1 MGRIITG
8 RRGGGSRHDKHRVD
22 NRFPMEE
29 FRVGNSKLISWRA
42 SLGLTVETVRGM
54 GGGGMSIVGAQESI
68 RYRFQRYRL
77 CYLDKGSKKKKKR
90 RKGKKKKEGN
100 ARA

>member
-54 GGGGMSIVGAQESI
+54 GEEGCLLSEPKNRYDIVSNDIGFATST
-68 RYRFQRYRL
+68 
-77 CYLDKGSKKKKKR
+77 K
-90 RKGKKKKEGN
+90 
-100 ARA
+100 